1 MQIYRNVKT
10 GHTSFHCYFPV
21 TRKKRC
27 LFRFQKGIP
36 KHSPPRLRAF
46 AKTIHSQCRGRSACC
61 LIPGAV
67 QWTMLSLFKHLNYT
81 GEACLLIHRII
92 ELGQLTLDSLAFS
105 LTAHCT
111 LLICINEQNVEGVDQ
126 FIQLDRIVSA
136 DSGIKF
142 DANRRINYAT
152 SMFRL
157 KSDTHTI
164 PTLS

>member
-1 MQIYRNVKT
+1 MKKKAKFNWLLNPNRGTKSNHLRKMYLYIPLYVILKWNGKMQIYRNVKT
-10 GHTSFHCYFPV
+10 GHTSFHCYFLV
-21 TRKKRC
+21 TREKRC
-27 LFRFQKGIP
+27 SFRFQKGIP

-46 AKTIHSQCRGRSACC
+46 AKTIHSHCRGRSACC

-126 FIQLDRIVSA
+126 FI
-136 DSGIKF
+136 
-142 DANRRINYAT
+142 
-152 SMFRL
+152 
-157 KSDTHTI
+157 
-164 PTLS
+164 